1 MKKLLLITILT
12 PFIFAQEIVD
22 KTLDSQVDASSSSVV
37 AQRDIERLDAEAKK
51 LYYEFK
57 DIVSEFEGLRRYD
70 NQLEKIVFSQEE
82 EVIDILKQI
91 ESLDNVNKEIL
102 PFLKTIIDS
111 LRAFIKLDIPF
122 LLESRIA
129 RVDELDSIILKSN
142 ITTAEKF
149 RKVFE
154 AYQLEATFGNTI
166 ETYPGFIDVDEET
179 LSVDYF
185 RLGRLGWYYRSPNGN
200 ETGYWDKSAEKWID
214 SGSKLDDGIKAAL
227 DIANRQSPPN
237 FINLPIQPL
246 EK

>member
-22 KTLDSQVDASSSSVV
+22 KALDSQVDASSSSVV
-37 AQRDIERLDAEAKK
+37 AQRDIERLDEEAKK

-57 DIVSEFEGLRRYD
+57 DIVNEFEGLRRYD

-82 EVIDILKQI
+82 EVIDILKQL

-200 ETGYWDKSAEKWID
+200 ETGYWDKSSEKWID
-214 SGSKLDDGIKAAL
+214 SGSKLDEGIKAAL

-246 EK
+246 EN

>member
-1 MKKLLLITILT
+1 M
-12 PFIFAQEIVD
+12 
-22 KTLDSQVDASSSSVV
+22 
-37 AQRDIERLDAEAKK
+37 
-51 LYYEFK
+51 
-57 DIVSEFEGLRRYD
+57 
-70 NQLEKIVFSQEE
+70 
-82 EVIDILKQI
+82 
-91 ESLDNVNKEIL
+91 DNVNKEIL

-214 SGSKLDDGIKAAL
+214 SGSKLDEGIKAAL

-246 EK
+246 EN

>member
-37 AQRDIERLDAEAKK
+37 AQRDIERLDEEAKK

-82 EVIDILKQI
+82 EVLDILKQI

-129 RVDELDSIILKSN
+129 RVDDLDSIILKSN

-154 AYQLEATFGNTI
+154 AYQLEATFGNTC
-166 ETYPGFIDVDEET
+166 
-179 LSVDYF
+179 
-185 RLGRLGWYYRSPNGN
+185 
-200 ETGYWDKSAEKWID
+200 
-214 SGSKLDDGIKAAL
+214 AA
-227 DIANRQSPPN
+227 QPPN
-237 FINLPIQPL
+237 V
-246 EK
+246 

>member
-102 PFLKTIIDS
+102 PFL
-111 LRAFIKLDIPF
+111 
-122 LLESRIA
+122 
-129 RVDELDSIILKSN
+129 
-142 ITTAEKF
+142 
-149 RKVFE
+149 
-154 AYQLEATFGNTI
+154 
-166 ETYPGFIDVDEET
+166 
-179 LSVDYF
+179 
-185 RLGRLGWYYRSPNGN
+185 
-200 ETGYWDKSAEKWID
+200 
-214 SGSKLDDGIKAAL
+214 
-227 DIANRQSPPN
+227 
-237 FINLPIQPL
+237 
-246 EK
+246 